1 MISSSKAWQ
10 ALTAHAAS
18 LGSTP
23 LKSLFDETDRFSR
36 FSGEVAGLFVDWS
49 KNLVTDETW
58 SLLADLA
65 AEAGLEDGRDA
76 MFAGE
81 AINVTENR
89 AVMHMALRGQAS
101 DPYKVGGQ
109 DVMEDIIDVR
119 ARMKAFAE
127 AVHSGEFAGQTG
139 EILDTVV
146 NIGIGGSDLGP
157 KMICEALTPYHIDG
171 RRAFFVSNV
180 DGSDMAEV
188 LKQCDPNRTLFL
200 IASKTFTTQETMT
213 NAESARAWFMA
224 KSAGSG
230 DVSKHFAA
238 ISTNIDAVKA
248 FGINPDLMF
257 EFWDWVGG
265 RYSLWSSIGLSIA
278 LQVGYENFDKLL
290 SGARAMDE
298 HFRSAPMDQNIPIIL
313 GLINVWNRNFQGA
326 ASHAVLPY
334 DHYLAS
340 LPAYLQQGDME
351 SNGKSVTRDGDYV
364 DYATGPAVWGQPGTN
379 GQHAFYQLIHQGTD
393 IISSDFIATAKSHN
407 PISDHHK
414 KLLANCFA
422 QTEAL
427 MIGKSEDDVRA
438 EMMASGVSSEMV
450 EKLVTHR
457 RFAGGRPS
465 NTILM
470 EMLTPTTLGALVALY
485 EHRIF
490 TQGWIWGINS
500 FDQWGVELGKTL
512 AQAILPELSEGSDS
526 GDHDGSTAGL
536 IDWVKNAS
544 T

>member
-1 MISSSKAWQ
+1 MISSTKAWQ
-10 ALTAHAAS
+10 ALADHATS
-18 LGSTP
+18 LQATP
-23 LKSLFDETDRFSR
+23 LKSLFEDENRFKD
-36 FSGEVAGLFVDWS
+36 FSGEAAGLFVDWS
-49 KNLVTDETW
+49 KNLVTSETW
-58 SLLADLA
+58 SLLKDLA
-65 AEAGLEDGRDA
+65 AQAGLEEGRRA
-76 MFAGE
+76 MFGGQHV
-81 AINVTENR
+81 NVTEGR
-89 AVMHMALRGQAS
+89 AVLHMALRGKGNDQYTVS
-101 DPYKVGGQ
+101 GE
-109 DVMEDIIDVR
+109 DVMPAVLDVR
-119 ARMKAFAE
+119 ARMKIFTD
-127 AVHSGEFAGQTG
+127 AVHSGEFSGQTG
-139 EILDTVV
+139 APLDTVV

-157 KMICEALTPYHIDG
+157 KMICEALTPYHIAG

-188 LKQCDPNRTLFL
+188 LKQCDPDRTLFL

-213 NAESARAWFMA
+213 NAETARAWFVE
-224 KSAGSG
+224 KSIGGG

-238 ISTNIDAVKA
+238 ISTNIDAVQD
-248 FGINPDLMF
+248 FGIDPDLMF

-278 LQVGYENFDKLL
+278 LQVGYDNFDQLL
-290 SGARAMDE
+290 AGARSMDE
-298 HFRSAPMDQNIPIIL
+298 HFKSTPMDQNLPVIL

-351 SNGKSVTRDGDYV
+351 SNGKSVTRDGEYV

-427 MIGKSEDDVRA
+427 MIGKSEAQVRA
-438 EMMASGVSSEMV
+438 EMTGKGIASDRIDGLVS
-450 EKLVTHR
+450 HR

-470 EMLTPTTLGALVALY
+470 EMLTPATLGALVALY

-490 TQGWIWGINS
+490 VQGWIWGINS

-512 AQAILPELSEGSDS
+512 AQAILPELSDGGQS
-526 GDHDGSTAGL
+526 GDHDSSTAGL
-536 IDWVKNAS
+536 IAWAKSAS
-544 T
+544 A